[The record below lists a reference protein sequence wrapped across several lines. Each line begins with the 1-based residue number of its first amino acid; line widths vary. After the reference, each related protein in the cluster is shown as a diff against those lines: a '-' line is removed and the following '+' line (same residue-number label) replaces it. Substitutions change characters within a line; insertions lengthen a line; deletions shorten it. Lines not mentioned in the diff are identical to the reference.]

1 MHGIYNYIPQT
12 KHVSTVY
19 NVTAV
24 LWFLNRV
31 HAISNVINVLYL
43 YISNF
48 RTMCAVP
55 YVAFFCSS
63 SMGFSAMLFRYFLND
78 FDIII
83 IITIIIIIIIIIII
97 EKFVLHENKFC
108 LP

>member
-1 MHGIYNYIPQT
+1 
-12 KHVSTVY
+12 
-19 NVTAV
+19 
-24 LWFLNRV
+24 
-31 HAISNVINVLYL
+31 
-43 YISNF
+43 
-48 RTMCAVP
+48 MCAVP
-55 YVAFFCSS
+55 YVAFFCSA

-83 IITIIIIIIIIIII
+83 TIIIIIIII